1 MFYVKLPFRPWRR
14 KDRPT
19 SSHTER
25 HNGSLGSAGQPAPSA
40 STEAPLMYV
49 PPEQPIEGKR
59 SRLLDK
65 LRADARSLRAG
76 AENSELEG
84 HVRRLEVR
92 CFVAADALAACAALV
107 EESVSQAEV
116 NEAKAFVRKLLEQA

>member
-1 MFYVKLPFRPWRR
+1 MFHLELPLGPWRR
-14 KDRPT
+14 RRRSSRATPT
-19 SSHTER
+19 EASGSS
-25 HNGSLGSAGQPAPSA
+25 GSAGQPAPSA
-40 STEAPLMYV
+40 STDAPLMYV

-107 EESVSQAEV
+107 EEHATQAEQ
-116 NEAKAFVRKLLEQA
+116 NEARAFVKQLLEQA